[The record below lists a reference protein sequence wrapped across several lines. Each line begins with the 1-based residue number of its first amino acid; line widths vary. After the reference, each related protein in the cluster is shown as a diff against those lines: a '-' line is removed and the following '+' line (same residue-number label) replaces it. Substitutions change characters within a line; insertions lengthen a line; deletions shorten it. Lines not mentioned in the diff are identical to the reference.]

1 MVITFDPAKR
11 AQNLRD
17 RRLDFLDAE
26 VVLSGPVF
34 TVEDTRLTMAKN
46 VFKRLDFSPTG
57 W

>member
-1 MVITFDPAKR
+1 MVIAFDPVKR

-34 TVEDTRLTMAKN
+34 TIEDIGIDYGEER
-46 VFKRLDFSPTG
+46 FQGSDFSPTG